1 MAVLVVG
8 GRPGLQR
15 GATVGE
21 ARDAT
26 DLHLTGS
33 QERLAAA
40 VAKTGTPTVVVVMSG
55 RARVL
60 TGVVD
65 KAVALLVAWPL
76 SEQGG
81 NALADVLFGRAQPT
95 GRLPVSL
102 PRATGQVPRYYGH
115 RSGGA
120 KSMFYGDYTDCPQTP
135 LIPFGHG
142 LSYTTFEHKD
152 LAVTA
157 SDTRS
162 PIAASVVV
170 TNTDPRPGEEVVQLY
185 VTDLVASVARPEL
198 QLLGFARVALEP
210 RGAKQVTFRVD
221 PSRLAFYDE
230 DMDFV
235 VEPGEFRFATG
246 SSAADLRTNFT
257 VELAGTSAHYSQ
269 RSVVAV
275 SSTVADLLAKRPADS
290 SSP

>member
-1 MAVLVVG
+1 
-8 GRPGLQR
+8 
-15 GATVGE
+15 
-21 ARDAT
+21 
-26 DLHLTGS
+26 
-33 QERLAAA
+33 
-40 VAKTGTPTVVVVMSG
+40 MSG
-55 RARVL
+55 RAHVL

-76 SEQGG
+76 GEQGG
-81 NALADVLFGRAQPT
+81 NALADVLFGRAEPT

-135 LIPFGHG
+135 LFPFGHG

-170 TNTDPRPGEEVVQLY
+170 ANTGPRPGEEVVQLY

-210 RGAKQVTFRVD
+210 RGAKQVTFRID
-221 PSRLAFYDE
+221 PSRLAFYHE

-246 SSAADLRTNFT
+246 LSVANLRTNFT
-257 VELAGTSAHYSQ
+257 VELAGPSAHYSQ

-275 SSTVADLLAKRPADS
+275 SSTVADLLAKRSADL